1 MTPQKTKFKQTEI
14 GLIPEE
20 WEVKRLNQI
29 AEFIRGFSYKGSEKR
44 TTNGEYIFITLN
56 SVKEGGGFKKEFSYI
71 TTDRVKDRHFI
82 DKGQIFIAN
91 TEQTK
96 TGTLLG
102 SPALVEFPVG
112 YTKNK
117 GVFSH
122 HITKV
127 NLKVELEKYYVY
139 YFLIFNQ
146 KNAVQYNTG
155 SVIWALDVDNWSR
168 NEKIPLP
175 PLPEQRAIA
184 KILSDLDAKIELNQ
198 QMNKTLEAIGQALFK
213 HWFVDFEF
221 PNEEGKPYKS
231 SGGEMVYNEELGKEI
246 PEGWR
251 VGRLGEFISF
261 EKGRK
266 PTQVFDFCQDGLL
279 PQILI
284 EVLDGGSC
292 GFANTENMIISNEND
307 IIMVMDGASS
317 GRCER
322 GFLGIL
328 GSTLAKIVIKDLG
341 QNFIYY
347 FLKDREND
355 IKENTTGTS
364 IPHADKGRIEKYQII
379 IPSQDILNKFNDI
392 IDNLFLRQ
400 ILARKQSLT
409 LSRIRDAL
417 LPKLMS
423 GKIHVPVD
431 EILNGENL

>member
-1 MTPQKTKFKQTEI
+1 MKTQKTTFKQTEI
-14 GLIPEE
+14 GLVPEE
-20 WEVKRLNQI
+20 WVEVVLSDAIEINPQRKLKKGELAKFVSMADINPFQRKISNFTIKEFKGGSKFQNGDTLFARITPCLENGKTCFVDI
-29 AEFIRGFSYKGSEKR
+29 LDDKEVAFGSTEFIVLSAKEGKTVPLFVYYLSRSPEVRNSAIKSMSGTSGRQRVESEVFD
-44 TTNGEYIFITLN
+44 TIFIN
-56 SVKEGGGFKKEFSYI
+56 
-71 TTDRVKDRHFI
+71 
-82 DKGQIFIAN
+82 
-91 TEQTK
+91 
-96 TGTLLG
+96 
-102 SPALVEFPVG
+102 
-112 YTKNK
+112 
-117 GVFSH
+117 
-122 HITKV
+122 
-127 NLKVELEKYYVY
+127 
-139 YFLIFNQ
+139 
-146 KNAVQYNTG
+146 
-155 SVIWALDVDNWSR
+155 
-168 NEKIPLP
+168 LP

-184 KILSDLDAKIELNQ
+184 KILSDLDARIELKQ

-231 SGGEMVYNEELGKEI
+231 SGGRMVYSEELGKEI

-266 PTQVFDFCQDGLL
+266 PTHVFDFYQDGLL

-292 GFANTENMIISNEND
+292 GFANIENMIISNEND

-317 GRCER
+317 GRCAR
-322 GFLGIL
+322 GFGGIL
-328 GSTLAKIVIKDLG
+328 GSTLAKIVIKDLS
-341 QNFIYY
+341 QNYVYY
-347 FLKDREND
+347 FLKEREND

-379 IPSQDILNKFNDI
+379 IPSQDILNKFNHI

-423 GKIHVPVD
+423 GKIRVPVD
-431 EILNGENL
+431 EMVNGENL